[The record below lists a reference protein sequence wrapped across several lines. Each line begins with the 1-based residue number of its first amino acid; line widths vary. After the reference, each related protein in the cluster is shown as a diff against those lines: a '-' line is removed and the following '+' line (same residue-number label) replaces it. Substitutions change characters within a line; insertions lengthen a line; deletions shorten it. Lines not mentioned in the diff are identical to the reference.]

1 VEDVL
6 MSKQEEPR
14 PETVHLSLDEVRT
27 LAREV
32 LAGYGLSPAHT
43 EAVAETLVAGE
54 RDGCTSHGVYRLLVA
69 ARSVKSGRVKTDA
82 VPVLSEPAPALVRV
96 DGDGGFAQL
105 AFETGR
111 SLLIEKARK
120 NGIAALAVN
129 NCVHF
134 AALWPEVE
142 AVASAGLVA
151 FAFTANHGWVAPAG
165 GTKPLLGTNPIAFGW
180 PREGQEPFVF
190 DFATSAVA
198 RGEIELHRRT
208 GKAIPE
214 GWGIDAEGH
223 PATDAAAVL
232 DGGAMLP
239 FGGHKGSAL
248 SLMVE
253 LIAGPLIG
261 DLTSRESIAADGGKG
276 GSPLGGEL
284 ILAIDPAGF
293 LGGDVSANLAKAEA
307 IFDDIL
313 GQGARLPSQR
323 RYTARR
329 KSLKEGVDVPKAL
342 YDDLVKL
349 RR

>member
-1 VEDVL
+1 
-6 MSKQEEPR
+6 MSKQMEAS
-14 PETVHLSLDEVRT
+14 PETVRLSLDEVRT

-32 LAGYGLSPAHT
+32 LAGYGLSDAHT
-43 EAVAETLVAGE
+43 AAVAETLVAGE

-69 ARSVKSGRVKTDA
+69 ARSVKTGRVKKDA
-82 VPVLSEPAPALVRV
+82 VPTVSEPAPALVRV

-105 AFETGR
+105 AFEMGR
-111 SLLIEKARK
+111 PLLIEKARR

-142 AVASAGLVA
+142 AIASEGLVA
-151 FAFTANHGWVAPAG
+151 FAFTANHAWVAPAG
-165 GTKPLLGTNPIAFGW
+165 GTRPLLGTNPIAFGW

-214 GWGIDAEGH
+214 TWGIDAEGH

-261 DLTSRESIAADGGKG
+261 DLTSRESIAADGGAG

-293 LGGDVSANLAKAEA
+293 LGKSAPENLAKAEA
-307 IFDDIL
+307 IFEEIL

-323 RYTARR
+323 RYAARR
-329 KSLKEGVDVPKAL
+329 KSTEEGVAVPKAL

-349 RR
+349 RVARTN